1 MTLRRHLA
9 AALAAA
15 ALMTFAASSAVA
27 GPWSLAPGEYYTEL
41 RGSFFSASSFYDDNG
56 DRVGTNTLYESRSL
70 RSYSELGWKK
80 HLSVQ
85 LSLPAVSNTFRDSDD
100 HIATS
105 NSGLGD
111 FGFGMRWS
119 FANGAKATALQLA
132 WQAPTGYNP
141 ALNPALGDGN
151 QALSAALHLGGT
163 AGKNAFWQASAG
175 YKYDYRSAGA
185 RSTDA
190 AADGAAAV
198 DWADHFTTDGAVGL
212 WMGDLNLAGQWVAE
226 LPMSSGRAL
235 ETQWVL
241 AGPRLTYRVDERIDA
256 FAGSWHSPI
265 GKNVLH
271 IDEYYAGVTWK
282 ATKLN
287 RMQGFLGGSKRP

>member
-1 MTLRRHLA
+1 MTLRRHLS

-15 ALMTFAASSAVA
+15 SLLAVAATSAVA

-41 RGSFFSASSFYDDNG
+41 RGSFFSASSYYNDDG
-56 DRVGTNTLYESRSL
+56 DRIVTNTLQESRSL

-80 HLSVQ
+80 HFSVQ
-85 LSLPAVSNTFRDSDD
+85 LSLPAVSRTFRDSDD
-100 HIATS
+100 HIALS
-105 NSGLGD
+105 NSGLSD
-111 FGFGMRWS
+111 FGFGLRYAI
-119 FANGAKATALQLA
+119 ANGRSASAVQVG
-132 WQAPTGYNP
+132 WQAPVGYNA
-141 ALNPALGDGN
+141 ALNPALGDGH
-151 QALSAALHLGGT
+151 QALSASLQLGGA

-175 YKYDYRSAGA
+175 WKYDYRTVGK
-185 RSTDA
+185 RSSDA
-190 AADGAAAV
+190 ATDGAAAV
-198 DWADHFTTDGAVGL
+198 DWADHFTTDGALGV
-212 WMGDLNLAGQWVAE
+212 WMGDLNVAGQWVAE
-226 LPMSSGRAL
+226 LPMSTGRPL

-256 FAGSWHSPI
+256 FAGSWHSPV

-287 RMQGFLGGSKRP
+287 RLQGFLGGSKRP